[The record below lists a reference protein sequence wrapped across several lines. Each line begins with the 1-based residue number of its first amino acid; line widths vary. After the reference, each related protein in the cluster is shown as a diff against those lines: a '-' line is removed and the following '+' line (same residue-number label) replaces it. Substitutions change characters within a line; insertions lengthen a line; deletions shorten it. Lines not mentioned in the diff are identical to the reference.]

1 MTNTHKDRFLTAI
14 IFTVSVALF
23 SSTIM
28 TEEASLPIE
37 ANLND
42 NQHLVQT
49 ENQSTVNTTAL
60 GNTFYS
66 QSGNR

>member
-1 MTNTHKDRFLTAI
+1 MANTHQDRFLTAL

-28 TEEASLPIE
+28 TEEASFPLE
-37 ANLND
+37 ANSNS

-49 ENQSTVNTTAL
+49 ENQSTVSMTAL
-60 GNTFYS
+60 KNTFIK
-66 QSGNR
+66 R